1 MNSKRIRTLKD
12 RLEDPYMMPMRSVK
26 TNRMKLNSSFGGLEP
41 GTLKGISLKPRNRI
55 LSLFN
60 KTHITVELACYTI
73 THDTLKGKDDR
84 RHGDQTW

>member
-1 MNSKRIRTLKD
+1 MNSKRITLKD

-26 TNRMKLNSSFGGLEP
+26 THRMKLNSSFGGLEQ

-55 LSLFN
+55 ISLFN
-60 KTHITVELACYTI
+60 KTHITDELACYTI

-84 RHGDQTW
+84 CHGDQTW